1 MEKQPTNPVKAIR
14 KHCLDC
20 VGNSDHEVKICTAEG
35 DCFLWPFRF
44 GTNPFRKP
52 RSQEV
57 REASRARANRFL
69 HGRGDAT
76 DAPESTVATE

>member
-52 RSQEV
+52 QSDEQ
-57 REASRARANRFL
+57 REIARENAKRNFARI
-69 HGRGDAT
+69 GTAT